1 MTVILKDTVPPITE
15 IAKLGY
21 AAVAVYSLMYQSAYQ
36 DLRYDKRM
44 YRKWKDR
51 RDCGGTTNWS
61 HKAIAET
68 LHMGKAKVINAIDL
82 LLDNGFIQAEG
93 LMPSSKG
100 SKHRI
105 YRVVHP
111 DMIDAVR
118 HAMSFFTASASARA
132 KKTRNRYS

>member
-15 IAKLGY
+15 IAKLVY

-51 RDCGGTTNWS
+51 SHCGGPTNWS

-68 LHMGKAKVINAIDL
+68 LHMVKAKVINAIDL

-93 LMPSSKG
+93 LIPSSKG
-100 SKHRI
+100 SKYRI

-111 DMIDAVR
+111 YMFDAVR
-118 HAMSFFTASASARA
+118 HAMSFFTATASARA
-132 KKTRNRYS
+132 KQAS